1 MLIISLFIT
10 GIMNHI
16 DILSDKLPTR
26 TPNIQ
31 SSLYV
36 TGM

>member
-1 MLIISLFIT
+1 
-10 GIMNHI
+10 MNLI

-31 SSLYV
+31 SSIYLA
-36 TGM
+36 GL